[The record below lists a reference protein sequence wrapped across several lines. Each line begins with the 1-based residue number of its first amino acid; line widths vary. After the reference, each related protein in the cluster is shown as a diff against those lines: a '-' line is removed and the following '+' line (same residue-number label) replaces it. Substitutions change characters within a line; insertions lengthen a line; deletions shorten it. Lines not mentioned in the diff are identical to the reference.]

1 MSEAGQQRASR
12 PIWVGVTVF
21 GLVLLQAVVTGALL
35 HSRRVH
41 VAAEAATRAASDLAG
56 DLARGKAPADLS
68 PSLRTA
74 RVAGGEPDAFGIV
87 RGVAL
92 TGSSHEGW
100 PSDPE
105 PILEQAPGMTDA
117 EGGAERLLEA
127 DGFRVVLKPAQAGGV
142 VAAGA
147 MPQTPSLG
155 LFWML
160 ALALALAAGAVAPLA
175 TGRARWITAAALSA
189 VVAVGIWQSM
199 APLEPAIAEELLVR
213 QAALPVGAFC
223 GVLAL
228 MCFLVFPGTLG
239 VVRGVVAELL
249 ARGAGEVI
257 VMEQAGIEHVRHLPD
272 GRRYG
277 STREVLSGNGLLA
290 AIEDSGAS
298 ALFLDDLDFEEG
310 FMAASPP
317 EGSAWGPRMFLPKA
331 LEDVDH
337 VVYLPRLGSHLIAG
351 YTVGLKNGVGWLRE
365 DSRFVLHNDA
375 AAFYQTTADINYVA
389 PLRSRLRLVLTLA
402 DRALLHMGPDDG
414 TVHELDPRVVLA
426 SSSLANHDALAVG
439 LLTFFNATVAL
450 DPALPAAYSQDT
462 APFMNRLLVDG
473 FIEQQT
479 GLPWGETVQ
488 AEHDALIAHAFEAGV
503 LSDRCLAR
511 AWELEGGRPTSIRVA
526 MMGVAMI
533 PALRAHL
540 EAHGEGLFG
549 FG

>member
-1 MSEAGQQRASR
+1 MCDRRERE
-12 PIWVGVTVF
+12 
-21 GLVLLQAVVTGALL
+21 GLTRRELL
-35 HSRRVH
+35 H
-41 VAAEAATRAASDLAG
+41 
-56 DLARGKAPADLS
+56 RGA
-68 PSLRTA
+68 
-74 RVAGGEPDAFGIV
+74 VAGGALGFGPLLLSL
-87 RGVAL
+87 GGCA
-92 TGSSHEGW
+92 
-100 PSDPE
+100 
-105 PILEQAPGMTDA
+105 A
-117 EGGAERLLEA
+117 EGGE
-127 DGFRVVLKPAQAGGV
+127 DGDGD
-142 VAAGA
+142 AAGDTA
-147 MPQTPSLG
+147 TDAPTDSPDGLADLVLPPSDVLLG
-155 LFWML
+155 LYPRSEQPDAVEAVRAACVHLDFSWL
-160 ALALALAAGAVAPLA
+160 ASGD
-175 TGRARWITAAALSA
+175 R
-189 VVAVGIWQSM
+189 VAVKISSNSDH
-199 APLEPAIAEELLVR
+199 AHPAVTSPDA
-213 QAALPVGAFC
+213 
-223 GVLAL
+223 
-228 MCFLVFPGTLG
+228 
-239 VVRGVVAELL
+239 VRGVVAELL